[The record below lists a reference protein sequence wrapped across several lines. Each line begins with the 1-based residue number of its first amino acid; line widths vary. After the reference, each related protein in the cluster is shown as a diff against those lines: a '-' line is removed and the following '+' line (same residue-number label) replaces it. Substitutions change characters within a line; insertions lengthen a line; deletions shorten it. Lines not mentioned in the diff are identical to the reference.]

1 MRCALR
7 EKCYITNMR
16 AKRAENFDLLT
27 FAPPPPIRKTD
38 RRPCLWYG
46 AIYTRHYTDK
56 TLKLREIYEYASE
69 LKFFDIFT
77 IGKTLISFIILLVLQ
92 ILSLSLKLNICIHKK
107 QSLHFPC
114 NMYPLMV

>member
-7 EKCYITNMR
+7 QKSYISNMR

-27 FAPPPPIRKTD
+27 FAPPPPPPSEKRTD
-38 RRPCLWYG
+38 APAYG
-46 AIYTRHYTDK
+46 MALYTRHYTDK

-77 IGKTLISFIILLVLQ
+77 I
-92 ILSLSLKLNICIHKK
+92 
-107 QSLHFPC
+107 
-114 NMYPLMV
+114 